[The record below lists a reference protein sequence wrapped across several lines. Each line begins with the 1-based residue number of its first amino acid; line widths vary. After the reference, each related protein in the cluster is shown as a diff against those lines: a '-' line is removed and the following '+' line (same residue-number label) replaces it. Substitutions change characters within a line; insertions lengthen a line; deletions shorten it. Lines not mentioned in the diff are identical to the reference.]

1 MAFFG
6 HSDSVE
12 EKVRLVE
19 TLVKA
24 TAGKGWMHES
34 FDVGKPTILISFV
47 SCRFQLVF
55 EAAPH
60 SFFFSTRKPE
70 KIYSIVSATY
80 LDRNVPVVLHRYLHA
95 CMRCY

>member
-34 FDVGKPTILISFV
+34 FDVGKSTILISFIL
-47 SCRFQLVF
+47 CRFQLVF
-55 EAAPH
+55 DAAPH
-60 SFFFSTRKPE
+60 SFFFLYQETRKNL
-70 KIYSIVSATY
+70 
-80 LDRNVPVVLHRYLHA
+80 LDRKCYLSG
-95 CMRCY
+95 